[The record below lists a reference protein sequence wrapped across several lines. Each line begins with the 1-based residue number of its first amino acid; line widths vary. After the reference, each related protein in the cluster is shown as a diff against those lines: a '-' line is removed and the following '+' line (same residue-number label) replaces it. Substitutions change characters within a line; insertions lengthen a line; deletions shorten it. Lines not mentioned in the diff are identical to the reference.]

1 MCART
6 RCCYR
11 RPRPQDRET
20 QVTASTVFAREEW
33 RAHGHIIPACIA
45 GMILVAIH
53 NYTLGVMIRPLEQE
67 FGWSR
72 AQISIG
78 PLMPSLAAVVLA
90 PLVGLAVDRYGP
102 HRIALFGVP
111 FFSVAL
117 ALLSSAG
124 DIVSSWGLYA
134 LLGVATMFIFPM
146 VWTSAIS
153 ARFDRNRGLALAIA
167 LSGTGISAAVM
178 PVLATWLLNEQGW
191 RGAYVSIG
199 ILCFVVTFPLVFF
212 LFARGAE
219 QLPSSA
225 PNDSSAAPGARAA
238 ARAQMLSRRFM
249 LLALAATVFSL
260 ALCSLT
266 TNAVPVLLAEGFDAM
281 SAAATAGVIGIGTI
295 TGRLAGGFLLDR
307 FDGRYVAAMSVVAPM
322 VTAAI
327 LLATQGSQEGAT
339 VACLLLG
346 LAAGAEYDA
355 CAYLTARYFG
365 TGNFGALF
373 GLIAGII
380 LFTNGVAPALA
391 NHILRSDEKL

>member
-1 MCART
+1 
-6 RCCYR
+6 
-11 RPRPQDRET
+11 
-20 QVTASTVFAREEW
+20 
-33 RAHGHIIPACIA
+33 
-45 GMILVAIH
+45 
-53 NYTLGVMIRPLEQE
+53 
-67 FGWSR
+67 
-72 AQISIG
+72 
-78 PLMPSLAAVVLA
+78 
-90 PLVGLAVDRYGP
+90 VGLAVDRYGP

-124 DIVSSWGLYA
+124 DIVSCWGLYA

-266 TNAVPVLLAEGFDAM
+266 TNAVP
-281 SAAATAGVIGIGTI
+281 
-295 TGRLAGGFLLDR
+295 
-307 FDGRYVAAMSVVAPM
+307 
-322 VTAAI
+322 
-327 LLATQGSQEGAT
+327 
-339 VACLLLG
+339 
-346 LAAGAEYDA
+346 
-355 CAYLTARYFG
+355 
-365 TGNFGALF
+365 
-373 GLIAGII
+373 
-380 LFTNGVAPALA
+380 
-391 NHILRSDEKL
+391 